1 MATDRTRRIALGV
14 ALVVLAV
21 VGYRAWTTNTIGG
34 AARSPSGARTA
45 ASRSARAA
53 GAPAT
58 APDVHLNS
66 LDDERP
72 KPMTGERNLFRFRP
86 KAAPPPPD
94 VIPRPGGVR
103 PGPSAP
109 AGPPPVPPI
118 PLRFIG
124 IVEATTHAQRLAAL
138 VDSTGRAYRGAEGDI
153 VAGQYRILKI
163 GPDSIEIAYLDGR
176 GRQTIRLSGS

>member
-1 MATDRTRRIALGV
+1 
-14 ALVVLAV
+14 V

-34 AARSPSGARTA
+34 AARSPSGARAA
-45 ASRSARAA
+45 ASRSARATE
-53 GAPAT
+53 APAT
-58 APDVHLNS
+58 APDVHLSS

-86 KAAPPPPD
+86 KAAPPPPPD

-103 PGPSAP
+103 PGGPSAP
-109 AGPPPVPPI
+109 AGPPPLPPI

-138 VDSTGRAYRGAEGDI
+138 VDTTGRAYRGAEGDI

-163 GPDSIEIAYLDGR
+163 GPDSLEIAYLDGR